1 MSFRCRQSLQPVAA
15 FPTHDYIL
23 QPDKKG
29 HVRLKK
35 VSNND
40 KLPPPETTDLQTQLE
55 QGVNLQQ
62 VNTVVLGN
70 GSFDFRSIQA
80 PAEESVDHS
89 DSIKGE

>member
-1 MSFRCRQSLQPVAA
+1 MSFRSRQSMQPVAA

-62 VNTVVLGN
+62 VNTVVLGT

-80 PAEESVDHS
+80 PAEESDNNS
-89 DSIKGE
+89 DSNKGE